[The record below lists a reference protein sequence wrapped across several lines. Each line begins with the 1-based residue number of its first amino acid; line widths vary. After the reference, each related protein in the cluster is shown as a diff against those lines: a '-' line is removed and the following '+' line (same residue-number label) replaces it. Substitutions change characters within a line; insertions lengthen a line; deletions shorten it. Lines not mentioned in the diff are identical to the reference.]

1 MGEFILARSNGRQIP
16 KEDKIFGISNRAK
29 AAIALKGKD
38 KVINGTIGS
47 LLDDDGELIVLE
59 SVDKVFRYL
68 SPNDYAEYAPIGGIQ
83 PFRESIKK
91 AAFGIHTPKG
101 YIEAVATPGG
111 TGSLR
116 NVIANYSESGD
127 EILTS
132 DWHWAPYNTIAGE
145 IGRRIATF
153 ELFTDDR
160 KFNAESLGAK
170 SAELLSKQ
178 NSLVIIINTPAHNPT
193 GYSLTL
199 KDWDKVIDVLCE
211 QAKCGKAIALVIDA
225 AYIDFAGDEEEYRR
239 FFPKLERL
247 PENVIS
253 IVAYSLSKTYTL
265 YGSRCG
271 GMICVAKTAEI
282 AEEFRRVSEYSSR
295 GSWSNSAK
303 LAQVILSRIYGEP
316 ELLAKINEER
326 AFYRNMLIRRGAAF
340 SRAALECG
348 LEIVPYDAGF
358 FISIPSDNP
367 EELSRKLEEKDI
379 FLVPLA
385 KGLRVSVASISED
398 KCAILPALIKEAR

>member
-1 MGEFILARSNGRQIP
+1 
-16 KEDKIFGISNRAK
+16 
-29 AAIALKGKD
+29 
-38 KVINGTIGS
+38 
-47 LLDDDGELIVLE
+47 
-59 SVDKVFRYL
+59 
-68 SPNDYAEYAPIGGIQ
+68 
-83 PFRESIKK
+83 
-91 AAFGIHTPKG
+91 
-101 YIEAVATPGG
+101 
-111 TGSLR
+111 
-116 NVIANYSESGD
+116 
-127 EILTS
+127 
-132 DWHWAPYNTIAGE
+132 
-145 IGRRIATF
+145 
-153 ELFTDDR
+153 
-160 KFNAESLGAK
+160 
-170 SAELLSKQ
+170 
-178 NSLVIIINTPAHNPT
+178 
-193 GYSLTL
+193 
-199 KDWDKVIDVLCE
+199 
-211 QAKCGKAIALVIDA
+211 
-225 AYIDFAGDEEEYRR
+225 
-239 FFPKLERL
+239 
-247 PENVIS
+247 NVIS